1 MSLSYECRQL
11 IDSRDVDETGFCKAS
26 ALLGHMQEA
35 ATQAAEGSAFGRDAL
50 LHSRNA
56 FWMLTRIFF
65 RLRRPLGW
73 EEEITLRTWHRGGRG
88 AVLYRDFDLLAGDG
102 PVGEVVSAW
111 VLADV
116 DSRRLLRLAD
126 IPELQGTEGENCKT
140 RKLTKLRR
148 PAELVL
154 AERRPMHYSDTDI
167 NGHVNNTRYADFAC
181 DAVGMPRPG
190 QFFRSCGWDTW
201 LSAGLGRCWRFPPA
215 ERRTGPL
222 CWGATQR
229 GRLGLKQSL
238 CSGHFPSIRAVFNC
252 CLLFWNAV
260 RPFGF
265 TLIRHGFAVPP
276 SPVRG
281 KARTLALTP
290 LHSSIGRR
298 SDKPSPLTGEGG
310 WPQARRM
317 RVKG

>member
-88 AVLYRDFDLLAGDG
+88 AVLYRDFDLLAEDG

-154 AERRPMHYSDTDI
+154 AESRPMHYSDTDI

-190 QFFRSCGWDTW
+190 QFLSELRLGYLAECRIGEV
-201 LSAGLGRCWRFPPA
+201 LEISAG
-215 ERRTGPL
+215 
-222 CWGATQR
+222 GA
-229 GRLGLKQSL
+229 
-238 CSGHFPSIRAVFNC
+238 PD
-252 CLLFWNAV
+252 
-260 RPFGF
+260 RPFVLGCD
-265 TLIRHGFAVPP
+265 AE
-276 SPVRG
+276 G
-281 KARTLALTP
+281 KARFEAELVFRALP
-290 LHSSIGRR
+290 L
-298 SDKPSPLTGEGG
+298 D
-310 WPQARRM
+310 
-317 RVKG
+317 